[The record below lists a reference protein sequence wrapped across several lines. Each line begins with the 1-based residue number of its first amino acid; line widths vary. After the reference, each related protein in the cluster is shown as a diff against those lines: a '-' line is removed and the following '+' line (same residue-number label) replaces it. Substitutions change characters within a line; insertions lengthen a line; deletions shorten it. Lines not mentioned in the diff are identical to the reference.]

1 MSMCNA
7 LSCCIGGARATEV
20 YGAIYIHGQLYRSG
34 FVSVVEYGESE
45 GLVVFSKTL
54 KHQYFKL

>member
-1 MSMCNA
+1 MSMCNT
-7 LSCCIGGARATEV
+7 LSFCIGGARPLGCMALYV
-20 YGAIYIHGQLYRSG
+20 HGQLHRSG

-54 KHQYFKL
+54 EHQYFKL